1 MVKLIVPPNVI
12 GTGKADTVLGEEKAN
27 TLATGIQV
35 LNQGIINTY
44 SGKDTI
50 TGTGALTS
58 TNGIATGISNDGII
72 ETGNGDDKIKGIA
85 SSAKVSLERNTD
97 ATGITNSGII
107 SSGNGDDSIVGI
119 GTGGYADFGIF
130 NTANGVIN
138 TGDGDD
144 KIIGTGTC
152 EVKGGNVGTGIG
164 LNAGGLI
171 SLGKGD
177 DSIIGTGI
185 GNNNGSSGR
194 GIEVFESAIKG
205 GDGHDSIIG
214 TTTASQAIGITN
226 IGGNISGGNG
236 NDLIKGTG
244 IDVGEVIGYGIDN
257 RNIFGD
263 KDEDTING
271 TIDGGDG
278 DDSIIGIGISS
289 SLGVGINNGSG
300 QIDGGKGNDKIF
312 GYGTNVGIQGESVA
326 IISIDGGI
334 GNDYF
339 KSRKVDGLDA
349 DDNPIESANQ
359 SGSISN
365 ILIAG
370 GKGNDI
376 FDVGYGNATLD
387 GGQGFDTLILLGS
400 SNNYSIQNSNGSS
413 TFVRDGYTLTAL
425 NIENIVFESEPN
437 GIKVV

>member
-44 SGKDTI
+44 SGNDTI
-50 TGTGALTS
+50 NGTGTLTS

-72 ETGNGDDKIKGIA
+72 EAGNGDDKIKGIA
-85 SSAKVSLERNTD
+85 SSAKVSLERSTD
-97 ATGITNSGII
+97 ATGITNTGII

-119 GTGGYADFGIF
+119 GTGGYADYGIF

-152 EVKGGNVGTGIG
+152 EVKGGNVGVGIG

-171 SLGKGD
+171 DLGKGD

-185 GNNNGSSGR
+185 GNNNGNSGR
-194 GIEVFESAIKG
+194 GIDLFESAIRG
-205 GDGHDSIIG
+205 GDGNDSIIG

-226 IGGNISGGNG
+226 TSGNISGGNG
-236 NDLIKGTG
+236 NDLIVGTG

-257 RNIFGD
+257 SNTGI
-263 KDEDTING
+263 
-271 TIDGGDG
+271 IDGGDG
-278 DDSIIGIGISS
+278 NDSIIGIGISS
-289 SLGVGINNGSG
+289 SLGIGINNSLG
-300 QIDGGKGNDKIF
+300 QIDAGQGNDKIF
-312 GYGTNVGIQGESVA
+312 GYGTNVGIQGTDATIVG
-326 IISIDGGI
+326 IDGGI

-339 KSRKVDGLDA
+339 KSRKIDGLDA
-349 DDNPIESANQ
+349 DGNPIESANQ
-359 SGSISN
+359 GGSISN

-376 FDVGYGNATLD
+376 FDVGYGNARLD

-400 SNNYSIQNSNGSS
+400 ANNYSIQNSNGSL
-413 TFVRDGYTLTAL
+413 TIVRDGYTLTAL
-425 NIENIVFESEPN
+425 NIENIVFGSDPN
-437 GIKVV
+437 GTKINTNT

>member
-1 MVKLIVPPNVI
+1 
-12 GTGKADTVLGEEKAN
+12 VLGEEKAN

-35 LNQGIINTY
+35 LNEGIINTY
-44 SGKDTI
+44 SGNDTI

-85 SSAKVSLERNTD
+85 SSAKFSLERSTN

-119 GTGGYADFGIF
+119 GTGGYADLGIF

-152 EVKGGNVGTGIG
+152 KIKGGNVGVGIG

-171 SLGKGD
+171 DLGKGD

-185 GNNNGSSGR
+185 GNNNGISGR
-194 GIEVFESAIKG
+194 GIQVFESAIKG

-226 IGGNISGGNG
+226 GGNISGGNG

-244 IDVGEVIGYGIDN
+244 IDVGEVIGYGIAIDN
-257 RNIFGD
+257 SFSANGD
-263 KDEDTING
+263 SIIS

-278 DDSIIGIGISS
+278 DDSIIGIGISD
-289 SLGVGINNGSG
+289 SLGIGINNLFA

-312 GYGTNVGIQGESVA
+312 GYGTNVGIQGGSVA

-387 GGQGFDTLILLGS
+387 GGEGFDTLILLGS
-400 SNNYSIQNSNGSS
+400 SNNYSVQNSNGSS

-425 NIENIVFESEPN
+425 NIENIVFEPEPL
-437 GIKVV
+437 GTKVV

>member
-12 GTGKADTVLGEEKAN
+12 GTCRADAVIGEEKAN
-27 TLATGIQV
+27 TSAIGIQV
-35 LNQGIINTY
+35 LNEGIINTY

-50 TGTGALTS
+50 TGTGTLTS
-58 TNGIATGISNDGII
+58 TDGSATGIFNRGMIKS
-72 ETGNGDDKIKGIA
+72 GNGDDKIRGIA
-85 SSAKVSLERNTD
+85 SRTNLSPGNNSNLI
-97 ATGITNSGII
+97 GIENLSGII
-107 SSGNGDDSIVGI
+107 TTGSGDDSIIGI
-119 GTGGYADFGIF
+119 GTGGFADIGIF
-130 NTANGVIN
+130 NTGNGVIN

-144 KIIGTGTC
+144 KIIGTGIC
-152 EVKGGNVGTGIG
+152 KVKDGNVGSGIY
-164 LNAGGLI
+164 LNSGSLI
-171 SLGKGD
+171 DTGKGN

-185 GNNNGSSGR
+185 TNNGNAGR
-194 GIEVFESAIKG
+194 GIQIFDSAIKA
-205 GDGHDSIIG
+205 GDGDDSIIG

-226 IGGNISGGNG
+226 VGGNISGGNG
-236 NDLIKGTG
+236 NDLIIGTG
-244 IDVGEVIGYGIDN
+244 IDVGEVIGYGIN
-257 RNIFGD
+257 NTNFF
-263 KDEDTING
+263 DEDEDFIKG

-289 SLGVGINNGSG
+289 NLGIGINNSLG

-312 GYGTNVGIQGESVA
+312 GYGTNVGIQGGSA
-326 IISIDGGI
+326 TIIGIDGGI

-349 DDNPIESANQ
+349 DGNSIESANQ
-359 SGSISN
+359 GGSISN

-376 FDVGYGNATLD
+376 YDVGYGNATLD

-413 TFVRDGYTLTAL
+413 TFVRDGYTLTVL
-425 NIENIVFESEPN
+425 NIENIVFASEPL
-437 GIKVV
+437 GAFIV

>member
-35 LNQGIINTY
+35 LNEGIINTY
-44 SGKDTI
+44 SGNDTI

-85 SSAKVSLERNTD
+85 SSAKVSLERSTD
-97 ATGITNSGII
+97 AIGITNSGII

-119 GTGGYADFGIF
+119 GTGGYVDFGIS
-130 NTANGVIN
+130 NGDNGVIN

-152 EVKGGNVGTGIG
+152 EIKGGNVGVGIG
-164 LNAGGLI
+164 LSAGGLI
-171 SLGKGD
+171 DLGKGD

-185 GNNNGSSGR
+185 GNNNGNSGR
-194 GIEVFESAIKG
+194 GIEIFESAIKG

-214 TTTASQAIGITN
+214 TTTASQAVGITN

-257 RNIFGD
+257 ANLFGD
-263 KDEDTING
+263 KDNDTINA

-278 DDSIIGIGISS
+278 DDSIIGIGISNG
-289 SLGVGINNGSG
+289 LGIGIILSG

-312 GYGTNVGIQGESVA
+312 GYGTNVGIQGG
-326 IISIDGGI
+326 SIDGGI

-359 SGSISN
+359 SGSISD

-387 GGQGFDTLILLGS
+387 GGEGFDTLILLGS

-425 NIENIVFESEPN
+425 NIENIVFEPEPL
-437 GIKVV
+437 GTKVV